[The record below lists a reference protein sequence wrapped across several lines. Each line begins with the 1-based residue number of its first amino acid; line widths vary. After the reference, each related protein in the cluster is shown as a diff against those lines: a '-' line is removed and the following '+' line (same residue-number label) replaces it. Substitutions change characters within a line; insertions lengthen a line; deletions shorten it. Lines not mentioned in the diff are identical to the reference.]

1 MLPAYLSTAIPTEN
15 NLVLLEMEL
24 IMERIGTVKIETA
37 LPRSFYERPTVT
49 VAIDLLGK
57 ILIHRKAEGVVGGR
71 IVEVEAYLGEV
82 DSACH
87 ASFGKT
93 PRAKIFWEDPGIAYV
108 FVNYGIHYCLNVIT
122 ERRDRAGCVL
132 IRALEPILGIEMMIG
147 RRKTQDL
154 LSLTNG
160 PGKLTQAMG
169 INLEQNGINLTQS
182 NLVITGSDQN
192 SYVGVTSR
200 IGISKA
206 KNEPLRFIMNENAFV
221 SNVNA
226 RDVVFEGRPER
237 IKLAFVRRELK
248 VSFLNNMSREIVD
261 V

>member
-1 MLPAYLSTAIPTEN
+1 MLSAYSSMAIPTEN

-37 LPRSFYERPTVT
+37 LPRSFYERPTAKI
-49 VAIDLLGK
+49 AIDLLGK

-93 PRAKIFWEDPGIAYV
+93 LRAKIFWEDPGIAYV
-108 FVNYGIHYCLNVIT
+108 FVNYGIHYCLNAIT

-132 IRALEPILGIEMMIG
+132 IRALEPILGIEMMMK

-160 PGKLTQAMG
+160 PGKVTQAMG
-169 INLEQNGINLTQS
+169 INLEQNSIDLTQS

-192 SYVGVTSR
+192 FYVGVTSR

-221 SNVNA
+221 SHVNA